1 MTGHEVVNAH
11 GISKRMHYLVVLLSN
26 ILLLGETANSIEP
39 PDQQCQSREPNKLCD
54 EKTCFSCNSIREANS
69 QTVRGTL
76 LVSFVE
82 NTTTK
87 QF

>member
-1 MTGHEVVNAH
+1 MMGHEVVNAH
-11 GISKRMHYLVVLLSN
+11 GKSKRWHYLVVLLSN

-76 LVSFVE
+76 LVSIVE